1 MNPFRNQGSL
11 AHQAFELATKG
22 TSFEALQALAKKKGG
37 DAYHLFQHLRAG
49 QHKNVVWDVVERQGK
64 FAIRRV
70 RQVDMIGG
78 GSSEEESQRR
88 DGAPATEGSGPA
100 GTAQGTAQGQAVAKE
115 SE

>member
-11 AHQAFELATKG
+11 AHQAFEMALQG

-37 DAYHLFQHLRAG
+37 DARHLFTHLRAG
-49 QHKNVVWDVVERQGK
+49 RHKNFEWDVDERDGK

-70 RQVDMIGG
+70 RQSDMNGG

-88 DGAPATEGSGPA
+88 DGAPATEGSGSA
-100 GTAQGTAQGQAVAKE
+100 GATQATAQGQTGPQGE
-115 SE
+115 E

>member
-11 AHQAFELATKG
+11 AHQAFEMALQG

-37 DAYHLFQHLRAG
+37 DARHLLTHLRAG
-49 QHKNVVWDVVERQGK
+49 RHKNFEWDVDERDGK

-70 RQVDMIGG
+70 RQSDMNGG

-88 DGAPATEGSGPA
+88 DGAAVAQGSGSA
-100 GTAQGTAQGQAVAKE
+100 GAAQGTTQGQAVAKE

>member
-49 QHKNVVWDVVERQGK
+49 RHKNFEWDVEYQHGK

-70 RQVDMIGG
+70 RQVDMNGG

-100 GTAQGTAQGQAVAKE
+100 GAAQASRQGQAGPE
-115 SE
+115 EE